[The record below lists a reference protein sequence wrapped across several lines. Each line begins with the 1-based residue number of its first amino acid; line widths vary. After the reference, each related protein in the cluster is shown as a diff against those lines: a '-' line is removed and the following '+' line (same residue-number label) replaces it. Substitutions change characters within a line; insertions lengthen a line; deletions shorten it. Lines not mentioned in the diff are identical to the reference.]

1 MDALVSDSVSTR
13 RITLMLLGLFSTLAL
28 TLAAIG
34 IYGVISFSVA
44 QRTHEIG
51 IRMALGATRKEVLR
65 MVLRLGAK
73 IAFIGVAIGLAVSIG
88 LARLMS
94 SLLFSVSPNDPLTL
108 AGVAFVLIVVAM
120 LACYIPARRAT
131 KVDPMVALRYE

>member
-1 MDALVSDSVSTR
+1 
-13 RITLMLLGLFSTLAL
+13 
-28 TLAAIG
+28 
-34 IYGVISFSVA
+34 
-44 QRTHEIG
+44 
-51 IRMALGATRKEVLR
+51 
-65 MVLRLGAK
+65 
-73 IAFIGVAIGLAVSIG
+73 
-88 LARLMS
+88 MS